1 MHRNTI
7 DVIRDAADDIA
18 YYRHRRVAL
27 TTAYTAVAIAFAVLG
42 FVTDDPPLLGK
53 LLRYVAGGV
62 LYLAIANVISCTRD
76 IRNSR
81 RIAAEAEAG
90 ELD

>member
-1 MHRNTI
+1 MHRNSI

-27 TTAYTAVAIAFAVLG
+27 TAAYTAVAIAFAVLG

-62 LYLAIANVISCTRD
+62 IFLAIANVFTCTRD
-76 IRNSR
+76 VHNAR
-81 RIAAEAEAG
+81 RVAASAEAG